1 MNDIIEINRFIKKSQ
16 CLIKELNNWK
26 FLLYDEYNEYNVK
39 EYEVLDLNVIL
50 LDIENHLK
58 LKIQDNLVDNTLKKL
73 KIYFNEK
80 FNIDIKLIKDELI
93 ISREDWTE
101 LKMKLNEFNS
111 KNIKSMKLIIVD
123 KLNLI

>member
-111 KNIKSMKLIIVD
+111 MNIKSMKLIIVD